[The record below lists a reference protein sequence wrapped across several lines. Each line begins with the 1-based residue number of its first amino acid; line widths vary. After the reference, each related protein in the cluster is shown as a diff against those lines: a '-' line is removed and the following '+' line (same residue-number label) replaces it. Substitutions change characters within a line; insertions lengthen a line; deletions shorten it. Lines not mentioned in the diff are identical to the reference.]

1 MALAPERIPL
11 IGGSDVAAILGRSPW
26 GSAWEVWAR
35 IKLGVHNDSDSAPMR
50 RGRRFERAIA
60 DEVGVR
66 LKESI
71 DYQPAMFVH
80 ENGWA
85 CASVDGFIGTDGVLE
100 IKIPGGDQRDKW
112 GADGTALPA
121 FQYDEAVV
129 PPHYALQAYWYM
141 HLTGRAYTDFAVA
154 FTSFRDGLDD
164 PIIIRLYADPDAQA
178 AIFEAV
184 TAWRDRYIVG
194 DEEPALDGSD
204 ACRDYLTGKFPGA
217 AEKVERPASEG
228 ELSTMLLHADLGRQI
243 KELEAQRD
251 ALGNR
256 LRESIGND
264 YALTADGVKATLSLA
279 SETRRVAGLG
289 DIAKKR
295 PDLADALEAAG
306 LINTTI
312 SRTLRVVRKESK

>member
-112 GADGTALPA
+112 GADGAVLPA

-228 ELSTMLLHADLGRQI
+228 ELSTMLLHADLGRLPPALVLTAGYDPLRD
-243 KELEAQRD
+243 EGLHYAQRLTEAGVRTSLICFERQIHGFILMGKVLD
-251 ALGNR
+251 EANTAVALCADE
-256 LRESIGND
+256 LRR
-264 YALTADGVKATLSLA
+264 ALS
-279 SETRRVAGLG
+279 S
-289 DIAKKR
+289 
-295 PDLADALEAAG
+295 
-306 LINTTI
+306 
-312 SRTLRVVRKESK
+312 